1 MQSMKT
7 VNGEDSFP
15 RIEVLIEE
23 FKFGH
28 PTVTKRSG
36 P

>member
-1 MQSMKT
+1 MKN

-15 RIEVLIEE
+15 RIKVLIEDL
-23 FKFGH
+23 KFGH